1 MLPGKLCIGILE
13 EDNPLKSYF
22 RLKPLLVETD
32 GKYEPFEGAD
42 TYPEDGC
49 IRIVPDKNESS
60 HFKARMR
67 RMGRYCVLD
76 LREHAGA
83 NDKIRPN
90 KNYKNDEIENNA
102 YIIYSDVV
110 REPADDMI
118 FEIAAE
124 DAGEVWAAAPGTARV
139 LLGDKLETW
148 KYTAPEAEGESGKI
162 EKDGES
168 LIAEDIQVFNIPGF
182 RDEMVHIAVKL
193 PGAVENVIG
202 VPAAQKAAA
211 EAKPAPK
218 AEIVSQPAASEPA
231 ADQKPWICREA
242 QPAPQAMPKLNAL
255 DQKLAAQSGLNPRR
269 SRSLQ
274 EIIEEKW
281 RHSRVDQLGHP
292 IPVNAMGHPVES
304 PVEQAVNA
312 IKNAWDNADIRAEL
326 LGALAGM
333 EEFSDA
339 LDIRKKQI
347 ADLALQRELED
358 LEAER
363 LRTLAE
369 IDKLRQQKISLR
381 DTFKQEIR
389 EEEAE
394 ALKEYTE
401 STRIAKEEYE
411 KYREEA
417 DSARKD
423 AEFARDAFAALN
435 DGRFEKRLRDHVLLS
450 RAAEILKTPEKK
462 VYTASD
468 EKPDRA
474 AWIARVVQAFA
485 MEGIAIEEIE
495 AANLLICAAINN
507 RIILSGSASSDKAGY
522 ARAIARALGAKDA
535 GRFAEIHG
543 KAKDID
549 IYPEDDLPA
558 VVYIHEANAQPGK
571 DIYGGVSAK
580 DRNMIVISGAMDMG
594 SGFPLSAEAM
604 ERAFMVRLQPAAA
617 DMPWKPA
624 VRRKVNFTP
633 VRMHT
638 LRDVFCIDAVE
649 MPVALDRRMKKFRQD
664 IARFG
669 VRLSRN
675 TLDQLWGYC
684 SAMLAL
690 NKLPIDE
697 VLDRGIAQKALP
709 CILAEAPVECLK
721 ELPALLSG
729 MPHCLALLKQPLPI
743 LI

>member
-22 RLKPLLVETD
+22 RLKPLLVEAG
-32 GKYEPFEGAD
+32 GKYEPFDGGAA
-42 TYPEDGC
+42 YPEDGC

-90 KNYKNDEIENNA
+90 KNYKNDETENNA

-110 REPADDMI
+110 REPAEDMI
-118 FEIAAE
+118 FEIRNAQE
-124 DAGEVWAAAPGTARV
+124 EKAPGTARV
-139 LLGDKLETW
+139 LVGEELDTY
-148 KYTAPEAEGESGKI
+148 KYIAPEAEEEQGKI
-162 EKDGES
+162 EKDGQCLS
-168 LIAEDIQVFNIPGF
+168 AEELQIFDIPGF
-182 RDEMVHIAVKL
+182 RDERVHIAIKL
-193 PGAVENVIG
+193 PSVMESVIG
-202 VPAAQKAAA
+202 I
-211 EAKPAPK
+211 PAPK
-218 AEIVSQPAASEPA
+218 APAETKPAAPVENAPKAEPA
-231 ADQKPWICREA
+231 EEIPEKPWISREEIA
-242 QPAPQAMPKLNAL
+242 APARREQKMSPL
-255 DQKLAAQSGLNPRR
+255 DMKLAAQTGLNPRR

-304 PVEQAVNA
+304 PVERAVSA
-312 IKNAWDNADIRAEL
+312 VKGAWEHVEIRAEL
-326 LGALAGM
+326 LQALAGM
-333 EEFSDA
+333 EEFSGA
-339 LDIRKKQI
+339 LDDCKKQI
-347 ADLALQRELED
+347 GQLAIQRELED

-363 LRTLAE
+363 LKTLAA
-369 IDKLRQQKISLR
+369 IDKLRQQKVALR
-381 DTFKQEIR
+381 ETFKQEIR

-394 ALKEYTE
+394 ALKEYIE
-401 STRIAKEEYE
+401 NTRIAKEEFE
-411 KYREEA
+411 KYRAEA

-435 DGRFEKRLRDHVLLS
+435 DGRFERRLRDHVLLS

-485 MEGIAIEEIE
+485 MEGIAIDEIE
-495 AANLLICAAINN
+495 AANLLVCAAINN

-522 ARAIARALGAKDA
+522 ARAVARALGAKDA

-543 KAKDID
+543 KARDID

-558 VVYIHEANAQPGK
+558 VVYVHEANAQPGR

-580 DRNMIVISGAMDMG
+580 DRNMIVIAGAMDMG

-604 ERAFMVRLQPAAA
+604 ERAFMLRLQPAAA

-638 LRDVFCIDAVE
+638 LREVFCIDAVE

-664 IARFG
+664 IAQFG

-690 NKLPIDE
+690 NKLDVEE
-697 VLDRGIAQKALP
+697 VLDRAIAQKALP

-721 ELPALLSG
+721 KLTVILSG
-729 MPHCLALLKQPLPI
+729 LPRCQELLKQPLPI
-743 LI
+743 MI

>member
-22 RLKPLLVETD
+22 RLKPLLVESD
-32 GKYEPFEGAD
+32 GKYEIFEGGA

-90 KNYKNDEIENNA
+90 KNYKNDESENNA

-110 REPADDMI
+110 REPAEDMI
-118 FEIAAE
+118 FEIVAAQE
-124 DAGEVWAAAPGTARV
+124 GDAWEGSAPGTGRI
-139 LLGDKLETW
+139 LLGEDMETW
-148 KYTAPEAEGESGKI
+148 KYIAPEAEGEGAKI
-162 EKDGES
+162 EKDGGVLSQDE
-168 LIAEDIQVFNIPGF
+168 LQVFDIPGF
-182 RDEMVHIAVKL
+182 REERVHIAVKL
-193 PGAVENVIG
+193 PSRMESVIAV
-202 VPAAQKAAA
+202 PAQKATTEIKAA
-211 EAKPAPK
+211 APVEAAPK
-218 AEIVSQPAASEPA
+218 AEPAVDNNE
-231 ADQKPWICREA
+231 KPWICREESV
-242 QPAPQAMPKLNAL
+242 APQRSAQKMSPL
-255 DQKLAAQSGLNPRR
+255 DMKLAAQSGLNPRK

-304 PVEQAVNA
+304 PVEHAVSA
-312 IKNAWDNADIRAEL
+312 VKDAWDHIEIRAEL
-326 LGALAGM
+326 LQALAGID
-333 EEFSDA
+333 EFSDA
-339 LDIRKKQI
+339 LDHCKKQI
-347 ADLALQRELED
+347 GDLALKRELEE

-363 LRTLAE
+363 LKTLAD
-369 IDKLRQQKISLR
+369 IDKLRHQKVAMR
-381 DTFKQEIR
+381 ETFKQEIR

-401 STRIAKEEYE
+401 GTRIAKEEYE
-411 KYREEA
+411 KYRTEA

-435 DGRFEKRLRDHVLLS
+435 DGRFERRLRDHVLLS

-485 MEGIAIEEIE
+485 MEGIVIDEIE

-507 RIILSGSASSDKAGY
+507 RVILSGSASSDKAGY

-543 KAKDID
+543 KARDID

-558 VVYIHEANAQPGK
+558 VVYVHEANAQPGR
-571 DIYGGVSAK
+571 DVYGGLSAK
-580 DRNMIVISGAMDMG
+580 DKNMIVIAGAMDMG
-594 SGFPLSAEAM
+594 SGYPLSAEAM
-604 ERAFMVRLQPAAA
+604 ERAFMLRLQSAAA

-633 VRMHT
+633 VRMQA

-664 IARFG
+664 IAQYG

-690 NKLPIDE
+690 NKLDVE
-697 VLDRGIAQKALP
+697 DVLDRAIAQKALP

-721 ELPALLSG
+721 KLPIILGG
-729 MPHCLALLKQPLPI
+729 MPKCQALLKQPLPI

>member
-22 RLKPLLVETD
+22 RLKPLIVEID
-32 GKYEPFEGAD
+32 GKYETFEDAGA
-42 TYPEDGC
+42 YPEDGC

-76 LREHAGA
+76 LREHAGP

-110 REPADDMI
+110 REPAEDMI
-118 FEIAAE
+118 FEIAEAPE
-124 DAGEVWAAAPGTARV
+124 GEAWAGNAPGSARIV
-139 LLGDKLETW
+139 IGDELETW
-148 KYTAPEAEGESGKI
+148 KYIAPETEDEAGKI
-162 EKDGES
+162 EKDGEK
-168 LIAEDIQVFNIPGF
+168 LNRDEIQIFDIPGF
-182 RDEMVHIAVKL
+182 REERVHIAVKL
-193 PGAVENVIG
+193 PAAVESVIG
-202 VPAAQKAAA
+202 VPAPKAPA

-218 AEIVSQPAASEPA
+218 AEPEPQPVESVPEETE
-231 ADQKPWICREA
+231 KPWISREA
-242 QPAPQAMPKLNAL
+242 MPMPQAAPRLSAL
-255 DQKLAAQSGLNPRR
+255 EQKLAAQSGLNPRR
-269 SRSLQ
+269 NRSLQ

-292 IPVNAMGHPVES
+292 IPVNATGHPVES
-304 PVEQAVNA
+304 PVERAVNA
-312 IKNAWDNADIRAEL
+312 VKNAWDNESVRAEL
-326 LGALAGM
+326 LQALAGM
-333 EEFSDA
+333 EEFSGA
-339 LDIRKKQI
+339 LDVCKKQI
-347 ADLALQRELED
+347 GDLALKRELED
-358 LEAER
+358 MEAER
-363 LRTLAE
+363 LKTLAA
-369 IDKLRQQKISLR
+369 IDKLRQQKAALR
-381 DTFKQEIR
+381 ETFKQEIR

-401 STRIAKEEYE
+401 GTRIAREEYE
-411 KYREEA
+411 KYRSEA

-435 DGRFEKRLRDHVLLS
+435 DGRFERRLRDHVLLS

-468 EKPDRA
+468 DKPDRA

-485 MEGIAIEEIE
+485 MEGIVIDEIE
-495 AANLLICAAINN
+495 AANLLICVAINN
-507 RIILSGSASSDKAGY
+507 RVIISGSASSDKAGY

-535 GRFAEIHG
+535 GRFAEIQG
-543 KAKDID
+543 KFRDID

-580 DRNMIVISGAMDMG
+580 DKNMIVIAGAMDLG

-604 ERAFMVRLQPAAA
+604 ERAFLLRLQPAAA

-624 VRRKVNFTP
+624 LRRKVNFTP
-633 VRMHT
+633 VRMQT

-664 IARFG
+664 IARYG

-684 SAMLAL
+684 SAMLAI
-690 NKLPIDE
+690 NKLPAEE
-697 VLDRGIAQKALP
+697 VLDRAIAQKALP

-721 ELPALLSG
+721 DLGAMLSG
-729 MPHCLALLKQPLPI
+729 MPHCQALLKQPLPI
-743 LI
+743 MI